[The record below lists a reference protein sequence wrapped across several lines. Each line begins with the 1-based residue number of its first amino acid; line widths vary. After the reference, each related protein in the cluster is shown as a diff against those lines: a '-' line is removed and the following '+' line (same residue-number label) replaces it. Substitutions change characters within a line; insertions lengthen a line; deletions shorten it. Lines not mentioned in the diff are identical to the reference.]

1 MSAAGGSDTAGD
13 AVSLNRVPQLV
24 QNTASS
30 LTLLPQ

>member
-1 MSAAGGSDTAGD
+1 MSAVGGSEAAGD
-13 AVSLNRVPQLV
+13 AVSPNRVPQLV